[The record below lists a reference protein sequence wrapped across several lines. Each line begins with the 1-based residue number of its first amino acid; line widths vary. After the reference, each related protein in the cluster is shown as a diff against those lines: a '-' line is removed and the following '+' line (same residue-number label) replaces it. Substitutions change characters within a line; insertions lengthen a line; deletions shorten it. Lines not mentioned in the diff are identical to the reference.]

1 MENFSNMIN
10 WDNVFK
16 QSENFQNNM
25 PFRFGFIEEI
35 FQHDFYKKLYDTF
48 PSLDKF
54 EDGSD
59 WSKSQLVFRWGN
71 TKPKQIVVEGDDP
84 TMSYEWNK
92 FKRFAESEEFIENFR
107 KFSGISVNR
116 LQQFHFISYRQ
127 GGFQLPHIHNV
138 GPSTLVM
145 MFYFSEGWE
154 EGQSGG
160 TYMATDVD
168 ESTIIFEP
176 YNLDNSM
183 ALFHDGPKSAHG
195 IRVITK
201 DVERRALQITLEEWS
216 KENGWSG
223 GHN

>member
-59 WSKSQLVFRWGN
+59 WSKSQLLLRWGN

-92 FKRFAESEEFIENFR
+92 FKRFAKSEEFIENFR
-107 KFSGISVNR
+107 KFSGIPVNR
-116 LQQFHFISYRQ
+116 LQQFHFLSYRE

-195 IRVITK
+195 IRMITK

-223 GHN
+223 GYI